1 MQCDSC
7 GIQIG
12 PDYMEKTAYHVGK
25 YSICGWCYD
34 NLRDKG
40 HVELDG
46 RKRVAGQGM
55 VCNWLYPD
63 GSTKPMKIIATKDP
77 PDIFF
82 APLNEPVS
90 GDIIMGEEDDD
101 QSEV

>member
-12 PDYMEKTAYHVGK
+12 PDYMEKTPYQIGK
-25 YSICGWCYD
+25 CSICGWCYG

-46 RKRVAGQGM
+46 RKRVADKGTI
-55 VCNWLYPD
+55 CLWLYPD
-63 GSTKPMKIIATKDP
+63 GSTKLMRVVTVKKP
-77 PDIFF
+77 PNVLFV
-82 APLNEPVS
+82 PLNEPVPEN
-90 GDIIMGEEDDD
+90 IIIEKENYD
-101 QSEV
+101 